1 MNYCET
7 MPNTVKSKIQR
18 KVQTIIELQSE
29 IRKWKDKSE
38 EEVSVLIHRFEK
50 TPRDEVSTYFIPY
63 FTDDTFAKIL
73 IQIANTYKDNKKL
86 QINVISALG
95 NMISRY
101 KLEETQEIY
110 DYFKANMFKKGISAF
125 AAIHLPY
132 LKGFIG
138 EEKPWDYFMSIRKMS
153 PKKIAEEQFVSVIR
167 EHILE
172 IPNEYRDDVIS
183 FLKQKKLAANNE
195 GGKKYYQELIDK
207 IEN

>member
-1 MNYCET
+1 
-7 MPNTVKSKIQR
+7 MPNTVKSKIQK

-38 EEVSVLIHRFEK
+38 EGVSALIHRFEK
-50 TPRDEVSTYFIPY
+50 TPRDEVSIYFIPY
-63 FTDDTFAKIL
+63 FTDDTFSKIL
-73 IQIANTYKDNKKL
+73 IQIANTYKDNRKL

-125 AAIHLPY
+125 VAIHLPY
-132 LKGFIG
+132 LKGFIA
-138 EEKPWDYFMSIRKMS
+138 EEKPWDYFMSIHKMA
-153 PKKIAEEQFVSVIR
+153 PKKIAEEQFVAVIR

-172 IPNEYRDDVIS
+172 IPNDYRDDVIS
-183 FLKQKKLAANNE
+183 FLKQKKQAANNE